1 MKDFPFCLYDADTVQ
16 GTPNFIPGKYAINLG
31 KGKDEYM
38 GYIFDE
44 FIKYPEDNHWNYD
57 FILVNNG
64 KIIAMGNEQVR
75 CGGIT
80 DTCEDK
86 DFAERLKLSPVYDK
100 VKHLPIASPKE
111 LEKPIYMYFHSQ
123 KEYEE
128 FMERN
133 ESL

>member
-16 GTPNFIPGKYAINLG
+16 GIPNFLPGKYAVNVG
-31 KGKDEYM
+31 KGEYM

-44 FIKYPEDNHWNYD
+44 FVKVPENGYYAYD

-64 KIIAMGNEQVR
+64 KIIAMGVEQGY

-80 DTCEDK
+80 YTCENEA
-86 DFAERLKLSPVYDK
+86 FAERLKLSPVYDK

-133 ESL
+133 KSL